1 MNECGSEQGALP
13 ACPDTIVEPVN
24 LWILDE
30 LNSAISK
37 TEEAINKYRFNE
49 AADAI
54 YHFVWDRYCDWYIE
68 FIKPVLRDSQETRQV
83 ASFVLAQLL
92 RLMNPFMPFI
102 TEELNAKLFG
112 HKTMLAGLE
121 WPAKSKLADN
131 QTGLHYVIDIISE
144 IRTIRAEMNVPL
156 KATPILNIKEADKQQ
171 QAVISAMHSA
181 ICRLARVSD
190 VAINKEGVFE
200 KGTARTSLHGM
211 DIGLPLAGILDFAAE
226 KSRLEKEMKAGEG
239 EVKKIASK
247 LANEGFL
254 AKAPEAVVQEN
265 RRRLEEEQTR
275 LEGLKTAH
283 QRILA
288 EM

>member
-1 MNECGSEQGALP
+1 
-13 ACPDTIVEPVN
+13 
-24 LWILDE
+24 
-30 LNSAISK
+30 
-37 TEEAINKYRFNE
+37 
-49 AADAI
+49 
-54 YHFVWDRYCDWYIE
+54 
-68 FIKPVLRDSQETRQV
+68 
-83 ASFVLAQLL
+83 
-92 RLMNPFMPFI
+92 
-102 TEELNAKLFG
+102 
-112 HKTMLAGLE
+112 MLAGLE

-211 DIGLPLAGILDFAAE
+211 DIGLSLAGILDFAAE